1 MFLTTILIA
10 LLPFLGNVEDSSRIM
25 HIDTTRV
32 LQIDT
37 LKVMPIDTAN
47 VVLADTSGVVLRF
60 NEDSLRLAMK
70 PNFIYE
76 DNYLKGFNPKP
87 WKAVWWSLLI
97 PGGGQI
103 YNRKYW
109 KLPIVYG
116 GFLALIYGYN
126 WNQRY
131 YTTYQTAFREISTDI
146 ENQKLGIEGSSNPT
160 YLDLIRGGTI
170 EQRKEYARKNQTYLQ
185 NTFKNKKNTYRNWRD
200 YCVVGMLAVY
210 LVSVI
215 DAYVDAAMFKFDVSP
230 ELSPDG
236 DTNVMVNYT
245 VDF

>member
-1 MFLTTILIA
+1 MFLTTFLIA
-10 LLPFLGNVEDSSRIM
+10 LLPFLGSSENPNDSIPQKRQAIPLELREDTSRIVAA
-25 HIDTTRV
+25 DTGSVV
-32 LQIDT
+32 LQ
-37 LKVMPIDTAN
+37 
-47 VVLADTSGVVLRF
+47 F
-60 NEDSLRLAMK
+60 NEDSLRVAMMK
-70 PNFIYE
+70 PEPIYE
-76 DNYLKGFNPKP
+76 DNYMKGFNPKP

-131 YTTYQTAFREISTDI
+131 YTTYQTAFRELSTDM
-146 ENQKLGIEGSSNPT
+146 ENQKMGIEATANPT
-160 YLDLIRGGTI
+160 YLDLIRGGTLA
-170 EQRKEYARKNQTYLQ
+170 QRKDYAQKNQTYLL
-185 NTFKNKKNTYRNWRD
+185 NTFKNKKNTYRNYRD

-230 ELSPDG
+230 ELAPDG
-236 DTNVMVNYT
+236 DAKVMVNYT
-245 VDF
+245 IDF

>member
-1 MFLTTILIA
+1 MFLTTFLIA
-10 LLPFLGNVEDSSRIM
+10 LLPFLGCGEYSNDSTTTKRQIEVPEVVT
-25 HIDTTRV
+25 DTSLTLPADTGHVV
-32 LQIDT
+32 LQ
-37 LKVMPIDTAN
+37 
-47 VVLADTSGVVLRF
+47 F
-60 NEDSLRLAMK
+60 NEDSLRMAMK
-70 PNFIYE
+70 PQYVYE

-131 YTTYQTAFREISTDI
+131 YTTYQTAFRELSTDI
-146 ENQKLGIEGSSNPT
+146 DNQKLGIEGSPNPT
-160 YLDLIRGGTI
+160 YLDLIRGGTLA
-170 EQRKEYARKNQTYLQ
+170 QRKEYALKNQSYML
-185 NTFKNKKNTYRNWRD
+185 NTFKNKKNTYRNYRD
-200 YCVVGMLAVY
+200 YCVVGMIAVY

-230 ELSPDG
+230 ELSPNG
-236 DTNVMVNYT
+236 DANVMVNYT
-245 VDF
+245 LDF